1 MRGYGHEPSSP
12 SISAADR
19 LITAANAINATL
31 YDKLAF
37 DISRNIVPVGSLAR
51 TPNVMEVHPSVPVR
65 TVREFIAYAKGDLAG
80 SPMERSTEQT
90 YGWRAVQNDGWGRFS
105 SRAISRIGAHAYR
118 LARRAGTSRFR

>member
-12 SISAADR
+12 SIFAADR

-65 TVREFIAYAKGDLAG
+65 TVREFIAYAKGDPG
-80 SPMERSTEQT
+80 RIT
-90 YGWRAVQNDGWGRFS
+90 YGALNGTNIW
-105 SRAISRIGAHAYR
+105 
-118 LARRAGTSRFR
+118 LASCSK